1 MEKIL
6 KLLRHDVPLS
16 ISHLR
21 YYAGFADKYPGQY
34 QDVGE
39 AFQAY
44 TKHEPIGVVGQ
55 IIPWNFPLLML
66 AWKWGPALAMGNVI
80 VMKTSEKTPLS
91 ALKICE
97 LAIEA
102 GFPAGV
108 INVLS
113 GYGPTA
119 GSAIAHHPDIKK
131 IAFTGSTGVGK
142 LIMEASGKSNLKKV
156 SLELGGKSPNI
167 IFPDADIDLALKWS
181 AAGIFFNTGQ
191 CCCAGS
197 RLFVHEDIYDNFVA
211 KFKENASKM
220 KTSNAFEDGD
230 QGPVVDKLQFD
241 RVLGYIQKGKE
252 GGAVCEVGGNQVGT
266 DGFFIAPTLFT
277 GVTDDMVIAKEEIFG
292 PVICAL
298 KFKTVEEVIERAND
312 TSYGLAA
319 AIHTK
324 DIRLATRVMN
334 SLDAG
339 TVWINC
345 YNVFFD
351 QLPFGGYKQSGIGR
365 ELGEYALREYSQVKT
380 VISAIAEGL

>member
-1 MEKIL
+1 
-6 KLLRHDVPLS
+6 
-16 ISHLR
+16 
-21 YYAGFADKYPGQY
+21 
-34 QDVGE
+34 
-39 AFQAY
+39 
-44 TKHEPIGVVGQ
+44 
-55 IIPWNFPLLML
+55 
-66 AWKWGPALAMGNVI
+66 
-80 VMKTSEKTPLS
+80 MKTS
-91 ALKICE
+91 
-97 LAIEA
+97 
-102 GFPAGV
+102 
-108 INVLS
+108 
-113 GYGPTA
+113 
-119 GSAIAHHPDIKK
+119 H
-131 IAFTGSTGVGK
+131 
-142 LIMEASGKSNLKKV
+142 
-156 SLELGGKSPNI
+156 
-167 IFPDADIDLALKWS
+167 
-181 AAGIFFNTGQ
+181 
-191 CCCAGS
+191 
-197 RLFVHEDIYDNFVA
+197 
-211 KFKENASKM
+211 
-220 KTSNAFEDGD
+220 AFEDGD

-266 DGFFIAPTLFT
+266 DGYFIAPTLFT